1 MKAAPVSKQLSQAS
15 WAVVK
20 QNRSLLSFTVIGI
33 ALAAIPFLLL
43 WVPAAVFLMR
53 DQNVIGIILVV
64 LGAWGVAF
72 AVQLA
77 LAALVIGADE
87 ALHGRPVS
95 VGACFGRAMGRFGAL
110 LTWSGINALMQ
121 LFAGALQGDST
132 SGGIADMVVSIVR
145 VFLGALVEMAWRLI
159 SFLVVPLIVLESA
172 GPVGALKESFAI
184 FRQHWGTQIKGF
196 VRISIP
202 VVLWFM
208 LPGLAL
214 LIGGLALAV
223 FDRPAIGIPLL
234 LIGVI
239 LLTIGSLL
247 YNTVR
252 GVFSVVLYRFLK
264 DGQAMPGFTAE
275 ELQQAVVTAP
285 ATA

>member
-20 QNRSLLSFTVIGI
+20 QNRSLLSFTVLGI
-33 ALAAIPFLLL
+33 ALAAIPFVVL
-43 WVPAAVFLMR
+43 WVPAALFLMR
-53 DQNVIGIILVV
+53 DQNVIGIILIV
-64 LGAWGVAF
+64 LGAWGIAF

-77 LAALVIGADE
+77 LAALVVGADE

-95 VGACFGRAMGRFGAL
+95 VGACFRRALGRFGAL
-110 LTWSGINALMQ
+110 LSWSGINAIMQ
-121 LFAGALQGDST
+121 LFVGALQGDD
-132 SGGIADMVVSIVR
+132 SGSGIADLVISIAR
-145 VFLGALVEMAWRLI
+145 VFLGVLVEMAWRLI

-172 GPVGALKESFAI
+172 GAIGALKESFAI

-214 LIGGLALAV
+214 LIVGIALAV
-223 FDRPAIGIPLL
+223 FDRPLIGVPLL

-264 DGQAMPGFTAE
+264 DGEALPGFTAQ
-275 ELQQAVVTAP
+275 ELQEAVVTSP
-285 ATA
+285 ASA